1 MISIGIQE
9 ETVRFFQ
16 AVALGIVLS
25 FSYDLL
31 RAFRKAVS
39 HSTAAVA
46 AEDLLYWIFASFSA
60 FLTAHIGNQ
69 GVLRIYAAGGVC
81 LGAVFYL
88 QTAGRSVRRAAA
100 ALFGQI
106 GRAAAAAKRRI
117 RAVLLEKPAKIW
129 RRIQKK
135 IENRRENRYNE
146 TAEMCRKTVRQRGI
160 EHGRKKKRKENKD
173 QK

>member
-1 MISIGIQE
+1 MISIAIQE

-16 AVALGIVLS
+16 AVALGIGLA

-39 HSTAAVA
+39 HSIAAVA
-46 AEDLLYWIFASFSA
+46 AEDVLYCAFASFLA
-60 FLTAHIGNQ
+60 FLTAYFGNQ
-69 GVLRIYAAGGVC
+69 GVLRIYAACGAV

-88 QTAGRSVRRAAA
+88 QTASRTVRKAAAVIFLQMKRAAVA
-100 ALFGQI
+100 M
-106 GRAAAAAKRRI
+106 KRCI
-117 RAVLLEKPAKIW
+117 EAVLLKRLAKIW

-146 TAEMCRKTVRQRGI
+146 TAEMCQKTARQRGI